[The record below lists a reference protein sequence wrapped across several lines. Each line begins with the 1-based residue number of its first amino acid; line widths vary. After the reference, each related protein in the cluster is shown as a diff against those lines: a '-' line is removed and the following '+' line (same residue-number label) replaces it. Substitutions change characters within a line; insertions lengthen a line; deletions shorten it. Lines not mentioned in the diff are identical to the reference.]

1 MLKEEIKKRLDDKIS
16 EIFTDLQ
23 NEFDL
28 SPEIE
33 DVAEGCRRAYYVEQ
47 IAESI
52 LNETIFDI
60 KTQSWV
66 KGEANA

>member
-23 NEFDL
+23 DEFNL
-28 SPEIE
+28 NHEME
-33 DVAEGCRRAYYVEQ
+33 DVAEGCRRAYYVDQ

-52 LNETIFDI
+52 MNETIFDI

-66 KGEANA
+66 KGEVNA